1 MKIIFIA
8 RSLVMSLVFVGA
20 TVFLSISGILINIFF
35 NNKKYDDKIIEIW
48 AGLSCSLFNVKV
60 KLHNPE
66 NIPRTGAV
74 FLFNH
79 SSFFDVFALAAAI
92 PHIRFGAK
100 VELFKIPFFG
110 YAMKRAG
117 TLPIARGS
125 REEVY
130 KVYSEAK
137 SRIQNNECFALSPEG
152 GRFRGDNLFPYKAGP
167 FIFAINSG
175 ATVAPVVI
183 KGAYEALPKSSWLAN
198 KDRWQR
204 DVNLYFLKPI
214 SVENYTNEN
223 RQQLQKIVYDQMN
236 SVWTNKNI
244 P

>member
-1 MKIIFIA
+1 MKIIFMI
-8 RSLVMSLVFVGA
+8 RSLVMTLIFVIL
-20 TVFLSISGILINIFF
+20 TVFLSICGILTNIIF
-35 NNKKYDDKIIEIW
+35 NNKKYDDKIIDIW

-60 KLHNPE
+60 KVHNPE
-66 NIPRTGAV
+66 NIPKTGAV
-74 FLFNH
+74 ILFNH

-125 REEVY
+125 REEVF
-130 KVYSEAK
+130 KVYTEAK
-137 SRIQNNECFALSPEG
+137 PRIQNNECFALSPEG
-152 GRFRGDNLFPYKAGP
+152 GRFRGENLFPFKAGP
-167 FIFAINSG
+167 FIFAISSG
-175 ATVAPVVI
+175 AAVAPVVI
-183 KGAYEALPKSSWLAN
+183 KGAYETLPKSSWLAN

-223 RQQLQKIVYDQMN
+223 RQELQKIVYEQMN
-236 SVWTNKNI
+236 SVWTDHHI
-244 P
+244 V